1 MGGAWGPARG
11 LLEQQGT
18 NWGLYQDSQVGVS
31 GSGGSGGAVGS
42 CGSSGRRAWT

>member
-18 NWGLYQDSQVGVS
+18 NWGLYQVGVS
-31 GSGGSGGAVGS
+31 GSGGSGGAAGS